1 MDKVNLINQLY
12 KQFCKTYPLE
22 SKRTN
27 QDRAHEFWN
36 NIKAD
41 PDYIKKYDDKMKELK
56 SCTPKGTLHQFFQK
70 FPPQKKAP
78 QPSVTATI
86 SDPSNE
92 AGTSVNLIRADSSSG
107 GDLLSSTDVVAEEM
121 DVILSDDISGDDP
134 SESSGLTASKPK
146 QDVLQ
151 EQLNLINADLVGL
164 LLREQNGV
172 LTPEQSVSLKTLR
185 SDKLKLESKLKSLE
199 TDRLRKIKFRAD
211 RKRKIQDAVDAHPE
225 LAATLASREKIGRPS
240 IVDEQPGLLEAI
252 ASLAEYGSQ
261 AEDRRR
267 FECLRTIKTV
277 SDMTAALKNLGSNLS
292 RSSTYYHLLPR
303 NASTT
308 DGKRHINT
316 APVRLIRA
324 SNDLHKSHV
333 DQTFA
338 KCTIDHM
345 NELAS
350 LLGPFD
356 VAMISQDDKAR
367 VPLGVTAAKE
377 QSPIMFH
384 MEYRVRLPDHD
395 WVVAEKHKLIPSV
408 YAGLQIKPKGYG
420 RKEFVSYS
428 GKTQFS
434 ILITVTNFHAF

>member
-1 MDKVNLINQLY
+1 MDKVNLINQLH
-12 KQFCKTYPLE
+12 KQFCRTFPLE
-22 SKRTN
+22 TKKTN
-27 QDRAHEFWN
+27 QDRAHDFWN

-41 PDYIKKYDDKMKELK
+41 PDYIKKYDDKMIELK

-70 FPPQKKAP
+70 FPPQKKAKEP
-78 QPSVTATI
+78 PITATV
-86 SDPSNE
+86 SDPSNK
-92 AGTSVNLIRADSSSG
+92 AGTSAQLIQSDDNSSPFSH
-107 GDLLSSTDVVAEEM
+107 DVMPLSSTDTIEDKND
-121 DVILSDDISGDDP
+121 DVISDDDVSCR
-134 SESSGLTASKPK
+134 SSSGVAAKPK
-146 QDVLQ
+146 QEILQ
-151 EQLNLINADLVGL
+151 EQLNLINADLIGL
-164 LLREQNGV
+164 FLREQNGV

-185 SDKLKLESKLKSLE
+185 SEKIKLESKLKNLE
-199 TDRLRKIKFRAD
+199 NDRVRKIKFRAD
-211 RKRKIQDAVDAHPE
+211 RKRKIQDAVDAHPD
-225 LAATLASREKIGRPS
+225 LAATLVSREKIGRPS
-240 IVDEQPGLLEAI
+240 IVDEQPGLLDAI
-252 ASLAEYGSQ
+252 VNLAEYGSQ

-277 SDMTAALKNLGSNLS
+277 TDMTSALKILGFNLS
-292 RSSTYYHLLPR
+292 RSATYYHLLPR
-303 NASTT
+303 NAKTI
-308 DGKRHINT
+308 DGQRHVNT

-324 SNDLHKSHV
+324 SNDLHKSHI

-338 KCTIDHM
+338 KCTIDHL

-356 VAMISQDDKAR
+356 VAVISQDDKAR

-377 QSPIMFH
+377 QSPIMMH

-428 GKTQFS
+428 GKSQY
-434 ILITVTNFHAF
+434 